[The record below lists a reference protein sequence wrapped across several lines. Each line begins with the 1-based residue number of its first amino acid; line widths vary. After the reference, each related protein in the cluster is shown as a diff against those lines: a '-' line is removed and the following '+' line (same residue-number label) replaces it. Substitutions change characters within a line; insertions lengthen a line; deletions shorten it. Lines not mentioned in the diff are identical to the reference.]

1 MLALL
6 INSVCD
12 HDIYVLIHNLIKTNE
27 QRLNQFY
34 TLNLHYYGRIPVHVH
49 TCIGARAKTIY
60 GFSSFCMCNYVTAG
74 FIGLSTVEMAPA
86 SAHKTRQFIIR
97 PLTSLIHSCFEGGF
111 LETIFHF
118 SRTLPFAH
126 FIHFASW
133 VLIPWFVLETSDPQ
147 LYSPHDI
154 DQFLENVGSSS
165 IIISCDRGVAYS
177 ECVVGHWDVY
187 STQTSARH
195 EEEEHHWSC

>member
-1 MLALL
+1 MCTHA
-6 INSVCD
+6 SEPEQKQFTGFRPFVC
-12 HDIYVLIHNLIKTNE
+12 
-27 QRLNQFY
+27 
-34 TLNLHYYGRIPVHVH
+34 
-49 TCIGARAKTIY
+49 
-60 GFSSFCMCNYVTAG
+60 VTAG
-74 FIGLSTVEMAPA
+74 FIGLSTVEWRQQART
-86 SAHKTRQFIIR
+86 KTRQFIIR

-147 LYSPHDI
+147 LYSPHNV
-154 DQFLENVGSSS
+154 DQFLEYVGSSS